1 MCVHINQ
8 VKGIQERLTDLS
20 KYTQL
25 TTYTQGELR
34 NIHLLVMKL
43 QSYELENN
51 SSTHNNV
58 KNNRNLSK
66 SANTHKSKIQE
77 CHD

>member
-8 VKGIQERLTDLS
+8 IKGIQERLTDLS

-51 SSTHNNV
+51 SSTNV